1 MVKYLTSS
9 CYNLSYEIKKVCL
22 DSPYAMVK
30 FYTKVKSFFIHES
43 EIGYYICD
51 DNIKFYFDDIMNEYL
66 KSVGVKG
73 ISNELENEI
82 LNLK

>member
-9 CYNLSYEIKKVCL
+9 CYKLSYEIKKVCL

-30 FYTKVKSFFIHES
+30 FYTKTKAFFIHEN
-43 EIGYYICD
+43 ENGYYIFD
-51 DNIKFYFDDIMNEYL
+51 GNINFYFDTDMNEYL
-66 KSVGVKG
+66 KSIDIKG
-73 ISNELENEI
+73 ISNELEKAI